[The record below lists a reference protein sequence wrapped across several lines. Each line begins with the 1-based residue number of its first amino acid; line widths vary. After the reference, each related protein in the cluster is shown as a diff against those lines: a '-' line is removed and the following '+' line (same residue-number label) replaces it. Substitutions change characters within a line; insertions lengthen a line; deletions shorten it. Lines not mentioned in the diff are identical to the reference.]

1 MPAANEKW
9 LTPGVVSVGLS
20 SLFSDSGH
28 EIVTAIL
35 PSFLTTV
42 LGGSAASL
50 GVIEGISDALTG
62 TTKVLGGPL
71 ADDPRRRGRMAGG
84 GYLVTAVATGS
95 IGLAAAVWQAGVFR
109 GLAWAARGFR
119 SPARDSLLASLATP
133 GTAGRAFGVERAG
146 DNLGAVIGP
155 LLAGILVI
163 WVGIRPTMFLAAVP
177 GLFAAVAIGFAAR
190 AATKLRTASMTTDVT
205 GSDASPAGSMR
216 TRLFAGYRQL
226 RGTGLTRALV
236 PVGLFEAGNVAAT
249 ILILRGNELLL
260 AAGYSWAAAVSITTI
275 LYAAHNAA
283 AAGMSSIA
291 GSVIDRRG
299 TRFGLMI
306 GVALYLVA
314 YLGFA
319 AGPENWVG
327 IGAFFVLGGCGIGW
341 IETAEST
348 LVAGMLPDRVRGSGF
363 GMLGLVQAGGDL
375 VATVIGGILYT
386 VISPAACF
394 IYAASWMALSLI
406 SQASVR
412 GSKNGGMRSSVHG
425 A

>member
-9 LTPGVVSVGLS
+9 LTPGVASVGLA

-35 PSFLTTV
+35 PSFVTTV

-62 TTKVLGGPL
+62 TAKVLGGPL
-71 ADDPRRRGRMAGG
+71 ADDPLRRGRMAGG
-84 GYLVTAVATGS
+84 GYLVTAAATGS
-95 IGLAAAVWQAGVFR
+95 IGLAAAVWQVGVLR

-155 LLAGILVI
+155 LLAGVLVI
-163 WVGIRPTMFLAAVP
+163 WVGIRPTMFLAAIP
-177 GLFAAVAIGFAAR
+177 GLLAAVAIGFAAR
-190 AATKLRTASMTTDVT
+190 YAARLASARATTVDVPTAK
-205 GSDASPAGSMR
+205 AAR
-216 TRLFAGYRQL
+216 LRLFAGYRQL
-226 RGTGLTRALV
+226 SGTGLGRALV

-260 AAGYSWAAAVSITTI
+260 GAGYSWAASVAITTI

-291 GSVIDRRG
+291 GAVVDRRG
-299 TRFGLMI
+299 TRLVLVI

-319 AGPENWVG
+319 AGPNGWLG
-327 IGAFFVLGGCGIGW
+327 IGICFVLAGCGIGW
-341 IETAEST
+341 IETAESV
-348 LVAGMLPDRVRGSGF
+348 LVAGTLPDRLRGSGF
-363 GMLGLVQAGGDL
+363 GMLGLVQAVGDL
-375 VATVIGGILYT
+375 VATVIGGVLYT
-386 VISPAACF
+386 VISPTACF
-394 IYAASWMALSLI
+394 LYAAGWMALSLL
-406 SQASVR
+406 SQL
-412 GSKNGGMRSSVHG
+412 GGRTSVHG